1 MHTIDLKNKGYR
13 TDLVI
18 DEITREKDTKLSSKI
33 LEKTKNVTVEEVII
47 DEKTNCNKKKGIYET
62 ISFTDITDKNNFKE
76 VEELAI
82 KTLKNM
88 LNKLNISSN
97 AKILVVGLGNASST
111 PDALGPKT
119 LDHVLVT
126 RHLFLLGD
134 VEEGYRNVASFKP
147 SVTGVT
153 GIETKDLIEGIKEKI
168 KPDILIVI
176 DALASS
182 SIERLNKTIQITSA
196 GISPGSGV
204 GNNRLEISQ
213 DTLHIPVIAIGVG
226 LGNASST
233 PDALGPK
240 TLDHVLVTRH
250 LFLLGDVEEGYRN
263 VASFKPSVTGVT
275 GIETKD
281 LIEGIKEKIKPD
293 ILIVIDALASSSIE
307 RLNKTI
313 QITSA
318 GISPGSGVGNNRLEI
333 SQDTLHIPVIAIGVP
348 TVVDGATIVENTLQ
362 LLLKKI
368 SYGLENKENE
378 KLKLVPITNQNYLN
392 HTKELSKEQ
401 KEDLLGMV
409 GLLDEQEL
417 KSLILE
423 VLLPVNYNMMVTPKE
438 IDYLIEK
445 LSLLLGNMINK
456 SLHEHF
462 NPTN

>member
-82 KTLKNM
+82 KTLKNT

-126 RHLFLLGD
+126 RHLFLLG
-134 VEEGYRNVASFKP
+134 E
-147 SVTGVT
+147 
-153 GIETKDLIEGIKEKI
+153 
-168 KPDILIVI
+168 
-176 DALASS
+176 
-182 SIERLNKTIQITSA
+182 
-196 GISPGSGV
+196 
-204 GNNRLEISQ
+204 
-213 DTLHIPVIAIGVG
+213 
-226 LGNASST
+226 
-233 PDALGPK
+233 
-240 TLDHVLVTRH
+240 
-250 LFLLGDVEEGYRN
+250 VEEGYRN

-401 KEDLLGMV
+401 KEGLLGMV

>member
-134 VEEGYRNVASFKP
+134 VEEGYRNVASFK
-147 SVTGVT
+147 S
-153 GIETKDLIEGIKEKI
+153 
-168 KPDILIVI
+168 
-176 DALASS
+176 
-182 SIERLNKTIQITSA
+182 
-196 GISPGSGV
+196 
-204 GNNRLEISQ
+204 
-213 DTLHIPVIAIGVG
+213 
-226 LGNASST
+226 
-233 PDALGPK
+233 
-240 TLDHVLVTRH
+240 
-250 LFLLGDVEEGYRN
+250 
-263 VASFKPSVTGVT
+263 SVTGVT

>member
-134 VEEGYRNVASFKP
+134 VEEGYRNVS
-147 SVTGVT
+147 
-153 GIETKDLIEGIKEKI
+153 
-168 KPDILIVI
+168 
-176 DALASS
+176 
-182 SIERLNKTIQITSA
+182 
-196 GISPGSGV
+196 
-204 GNNRLEISQ
+204 
-213 DTLHIPVIAIGVG
+213 
-226 LGNASST
+226 
-233 PDALGPK
+233 
-240 TLDHVLVTRH
+240 
-250 LFLLGDVEEGYRN
+250 
-263 VASFKPSVTGVT
+263 SFKPSVTGVT

-392 HTKELSKEQ
+392 HTKKLSKEQ

>member
-47 DEKTNCNKKKGIYET
+47 DEKAKFNKKTGIYET

-76 VEELAI
+76 VEEVAV

-126 RHLFLLGD
+126 RHLFLLG
-134 VEEGYRNVASFKP
+134 E
-147 SVTGVT
+147 
-153 GIETKDLIEGIKEKI
+153 
-168 KPDILIVI
+168 
-176 DALASS
+176 
-182 SIERLNKTIQITSA
+182 
-196 GISPGSGV
+196 
-204 GNNRLEISQ
+204 
-213 DTLHIPVIAIGVG
+213 
-226 LGNASST
+226 
-233 PDALGPK
+233 
-240 TLDHVLVTRH
+240 
-250 LFLLGDVEEGYRN
+250 VEEGYRN

-368 SYGLENKENE
+368 SYGIENKENE

-438 IDYLIEK
+438 IDHLIEK

>member
-47 DEKTNCNKKKGIYET
+47 DEKTNCNKKKGVYET

-97 AKILVVGLGNASST
+97 AKILV
-111 PDALGPKT
+111 
-119 LDHVLVT
+119 
-126 RHLFLLGD
+126 
-134 VEEGYRNVASFKP
+134 
-147 SVTGVT
+147 
-153 GIETKDLIEGIKEKI
+153 
-168 KPDILIVI
+168 
-176 DALASS
+176 
-182 SIERLNKTIQITSA
+182 
-196 GISPGSGV
+196 
-204 GNNRLEISQ
+204 
-213 DTLHIPVIAIGVG
+213 VG

>member
-97 AKILVVGLGNASST
+97 AKILV
-111 PDALGPKT
+111 
-119 LDHVLVT
+119 
-126 RHLFLLGD
+126 
-134 VEEGYRNVASFKP
+134 
-147 SVTGVT
+147 
-153 GIETKDLIEGIKEKI
+153 
-168 KPDILIVI
+168 
-176 DALASS
+176 
-182 SIERLNKTIQITSA
+182 
-196 GISPGSGV
+196 
-204 GNNRLEISQ
+204 
-213 DTLHIPVIAIGVG
+213 VG

>member
-47 DEKTNCNKKKGIYET
+47 DKKTNCNKKKGIYET

-97 AKILVVGLGNASST
+97 AKILV
-111 PDALGPKT
+111 
-119 LDHVLVT
+119 
-126 RHLFLLGD
+126 
-134 VEEGYRNVASFKP
+134 
-147 SVTGVT
+147 
-153 GIETKDLIEGIKEKI
+153 
-168 KPDILIVI
+168 
-176 DALASS
+176 
-182 SIERLNKTIQITSA
+182 
-196 GISPGSGV
+196 
-204 GNNRLEISQ
+204 
-213 DTLHIPVIAIGVG
+213 VG

>member
-18 DEITREKDTKLSSKI
+18 DEITKEKETKLSSKI

-126 RHLFLLGD
+126 RHLFLLG
-134 VEEGYRNVASFKP
+134 E
-147 SVTGVT
+147 
-153 GIETKDLIEGIKEKI
+153 
-168 KPDILIVI
+168 
-176 DALASS
+176 
-182 SIERLNKTIQITSA
+182 
-196 GISPGSGV
+196 
-204 GNNRLEISQ
+204 
-213 DTLHIPVIAIGVG
+213 
-226 LGNASST
+226 
-233 PDALGPK
+233 
-240 TLDHVLVTRH
+240 
-250 LFLLGDVEEGYRN
+250 VEEGYRN

>member
-97 AKILVVGLGNASST
+97 AKILVVGLGN
-111 PDALGPKT
+111 
-119 LDHVLVT
+119 V
-126 RHLFLLGD
+126 
-134 VEEGYRNVASFKP
+134 
-147 SVTGVT
+147 
-153 GIETKDLIEGIKEKI
+153 
-168 KPDILIVI
+168 
-176 DALASS
+176 
-182 SIERLNKTIQITSA
+182 
-196 GISPGSGV
+196 
-204 GNNRLEISQ
+204 
-213 DTLHIPVIAIGVG
+213 
-226 LGNASST
+226 SST

>member
-47 DEKTNCNKKKGIYET
+47 NEKTNCNKKKGIYET

-97 AKILVVGLGNASST
+97 AKILV
-111 PDALGPKT
+111 
-119 LDHVLVT
+119 
-126 RHLFLLGD
+126 
-134 VEEGYRNVASFKP
+134 
-147 SVTGVT
+147 
-153 GIETKDLIEGIKEKI
+153 
-168 KPDILIVI
+168 
-176 DALASS
+176 
-182 SIERLNKTIQITSA
+182 
-196 GISPGSGV
+196 
-204 GNNRLEISQ
+204 
-213 DTLHIPVIAIGVG
+213 VG

>member
-97 AKILVVGLGNASST
+97 AKILVVGLGNA
-111 PDALGPKT
+111 L
-119 LDHVLVT
+119 
-126 RHLFLLGD
+126 
-134 VEEGYRNVASFKP
+134 
-147 SVTGVT
+147 
-153 GIETKDLIEGIKEKI
+153 
-168 KPDILIVI
+168 
-176 DALASS
+176 
-182 SIERLNKTIQITSA
+182 
-196 GISPGSGV
+196 
-204 GNNRLEISQ
+204 
-213 DTLHIPVIAIGVG
+213 
-226 LGNASST
+226 ST

>member
-76 VEELAI
+76 VEEIAV

-97 AKILVVGLGNASST
+97 AKILV
-111 PDALGPKT
+111 
-119 LDHVLVT
+119 
-126 RHLFLLGD
+126 
-134 VEEGYRNVASFKP
+134 
-147 SVTGVT
+147 
-153 GIETKDLIEGIKEKI
+153 
-168 KPDILIVI
+168 
-176 DALASS
+176 
-182 SIERLNKTIQITSA
+182 
-196 GISPGSGV
+196 
-204 GNNRLEISQ
+204 
-213 DTLHIPVIAIGVG
+213 VG

>member
-1 MHTIDLKNKGYR
+1 MHTIDLKNKGFR

-18 DEITREKDTKLSSKI
+18 DDITREKQPKIATKI

-47 DEKTNCNKKKGIYET
+47 DKDSKTNWNKKEGIYKT
-62 ISFTDITDKNNFKE
+62 ISFKDITDKNNFKE
-76 VEELAI
+76 VEKIAI
-82 KTLKNM
+82 KTLKDM
-88 LNKLNISSN
+88 LSEL
-97 AKILVVGLGNASST
+97 KIKDDATVLVIGLGNSSST
-111 PDALGPKT
+111 PDALGPNT
-119 LDHVLVT
+119 VDHVLVT
-126 RHLFLLGD
+126 RHLFSIGD

-168 KPDILIVI
+168 KPDLIIVI

-204 GNNRLEISQ
+204 GNNRLEISK
-213 DTLHIPVIAIGVG
+213 DTLGTPVIAVG
-226 LGNASST
+226 
-233 PDALGPK
+233 
-240 TLDHVLVTRH
+240 
-250 LFLLGDVEEGYRN
+250 
-263 VASFKPSVTGVT
+263 
-275 GIETKD
+275 I
-281 LIEGIKEKIKPD
+281 
-293 ILIVIDALASSSIE
+293 
-307 RLNKTI
+307 
-313 QITSA
+313 
-318 GISPGSGVGNNRLEI
+318 
-333 SQDTLHIPVIAIGVP
+333 P

-362 LLLKKI
+362 LLIKKI
-368 SYGLENKENE
+368 SYQLENKDNE
-378 KLKLVPITNQNYLN
+378 KLKLVPSINQNYLS
-392 HTKELSKEQ
+392 HTEELSKEQ

-438 IDYLIEK
+438 IDYLIDK

-456 SLHEHF
+456 SLHARF

>member
-18 DEITREKDTKLSSKI
+18 DEITREKDTKISSKI

-134 VEEGYRNVASFKP
+134 VEEGYRNVSSFKP

-213 DTLHIPVIAIGVG
+213 DTLHIPVIAIG
-226 LGNASST
+226 
-233 PDALGPK
+233 
-240 TLDHVLVTRH
+240 
-250 LFLLGDVEEGYRN
+250 
-263 VASFKPSVTGVT
+263 
-275 GIETKD
+275 I
-281 LIEGIKEKIKPD
+281 
-293 ILIVIDALASSSIE
+293 
-307 RLNKTI
+307 
-313 QITSA
+313 
-318 GISPGSGVGNNRLEI
+318 
-333 SQDTLHIPVIAIGVP
+333 P

>member
-1 MHTIDLKNKGYR
+1 MHTIDLKNKGFR

-18 DEITREKDTKLSSKI
+18 DDITREKQPKIATKI
-33 LEKTKNVTVEEVII
+33 LEKTKNITVEEVII
-47 DEKTNCNKKKGIYET
+47 DKDSKTNWNKKEGIYKT
-62 ISFTDITDKNNFKE
+62 ISFKDITDKNNFKE
-76 VEELAI
+76 VEKIAI
-82 KTLKNM
+82 KTLKDM
-88 LNKLNISSN
+88 LSEL
-97 AKILVVGLGNASST
+97 KIKDDATVLVIGLGNSSST
-111 PDALGPKT
+111 PDALGPNT
-119 LDHVLVT
+119 VDHVLVT
-126 RHLFLLGD
+126 RHLFSIGD

-168 KPDILIVI
+168 KPDLIIVI

-204 GNNRLEISQ
+204 GNNRLEISK
-213 DTLHIPVIAIGVG
+213 DTLGTPVIAVG
-226 LGNASST
+226 
-233 PDALGPK
+233 
-240 TLDHVLVTRH
+240 
-250 LFLLGDVEEGYRN
+250 
-263 VASFKPSVTGVT
+263 
-275 GIETKD
+275 I
-281 LIEGIKEKIKPD
+281 
-293 ILIVIDALASSSIE
+293 
-307 RLNKTI
+307 
-313 QITSA
+313 
-318 GISPGSGVGNNRLEI
+318 
-333 SQDTLHIPVIAIGVP
+333 P

-362 LLLKKI
+362 LLIKKI
-368 SYGLENKENE
+368 SYQLENKDNE
-378 KLKLVPITNQNYLN
+378 KLKLVPSINQNYLS

-438 IDYLIEK
+438 IDYLIDK

-456 SLHEHF
+456 SLHARF

>member
-1 MHTIDLKNKGYR
+1 MHTIDLKNKGYS

-18 DEITREKDTKLSSKI
+18 DEITREKDRKLSSKI

-126 RHLFLLGD
+126 RHLFFLG
-134 VEEGYRNVASFKP
+134 E
-147 SVTGVT
+147 
-153 GIETKDLIEGIKEKI
+153 
-168 KPDILIVI
+168 
-176 DALASS
+176 
-182 SIERLNKTIQITSA
+182 
-196 GISPGSGV
+196 
-204 GNNRLEISQ
+204 
-213 DTLHIPVIAIGVG
+213 
-226 LGNASST
+226 
-233 PDALGPK
+233 
-240 TLDHVLVTRH
+240 
-250 LFLLGDVEEGYRN
+250 VEEGYRN

>member
-76 VEELAI
+76 VEEIAV

-126 RHLFLLGD
+126 RHLFLLGE

-147 SVTGVT
+147 SVTG
-153 GIETKDLIEGIKEKI
+153 I
-168 KPDILIVI
+168 
-176 DALASS
+176 
-182 SIERLNKTIQITSA
+182 
-196 GISPGSGV
+196 
-204 GNNRLEISQ
+204 
-213 DTLHIPVIAIGVG
+213 
-226 LGNASST
+226 
-233 PDALGPK
+233 
-240 TLDHVLVTRH
+240 
-250 LFLLGDVEEGYRN
+250 
-263 VASFKPSVTGVT
+263 T

-368 SYGLENKENE
+368 SYGIENKENE

>member
-62 ISFTDITDKNNFKE
+62 ISFADITDKNNFKE

-97 AKILVVGLGNASST
+97 AKILV
-111 PDALGPKT
+111 
-119 LDHVLVT
+119 
-126 RHLFLLGD
+126 
-134 VEEGYRNVASFKP
+134 
-147 SVTGVT
+147 
-153 GIETKDLIEGIKEKI
+153 
-168 KPDILIVI
+168 
-176 DALASS
+176 
-182 SIERLNKTIQITSA
+182 
-196 GISPGSGV
+196 
-204 GNNRLEISQ
+204 
-213 DTLHIPVIAIGVG
+213 VG

>member
-1 MHTIDLKNKGYR
+1 MYKR
-13 TDLVI
+13 Q
-18 DEITREKDTKLSSKI
+18 
-33 LEKTKNVTVEEVII
+33 
-47 DEKTNCNKKKGIYET
+47 
-62 ISFTDITDKNNFKE
+62 
-76 VEELAI
+76 
-82 KTLKNM
+82 
-88 LNKLNISSN
+88 
-97 AKILVVGLGNASST
+97 GLGNASST

-126 RHLFLLGD
+126 RHLFLLG
-134 VEEGYRNVASFKP
+134 E
-147 SVTGVT
+147 
-153 GIETKDLIEGIKEKI
+153 
-168 KPDILIVI
+168 
-176 DALASS
+176 
-182 SIERLNKTIQITSA
+182 
-196 GISPGSGV
+196 
-204 GNNRLEISQ
+204 
-213 DTLHIPVIAIGVG
+213 
-226 LGNASST
+226 
-233 PDALGPK
+233 
-240 TLDHVLVTRH
+240 
-250 LFLLGDVEEGYRN
+250 VEEGYRN

>member
-126 RHLFLLGD
+126 RHLFLLGE

-168 KPDILIVI
+168 
-176 DALASS
+176 
-182 SIERLNKTIQITSA
+182 N
-196 GISPGSGV
+196 
-204 GNNRLEISQ
+204 
-213 DTLHIPVIAIGVG
+213 
-226 LGNASST
+226 
-233 PDALGPK
+233 
-240 TLDHVLVTRH
+240 
-250 LFLLGDVEEGYRN
+250 
-263 VASFKPSVTGVT
+263 
-275 GIETKD
+275 
-281 LIEGIKEKIKPD
+281 PD

>member
-126 RHLFLLGD
+126 RHLFLLG
-134 VEEGYRNVASFKP
+134 E
-147 SVTGVT
+147 
-153 GIETKDLIEGIKEKI
+153 
-168 KPDILIVI
+168 
-176 DALASS
+176 
-182 SIERLNKTIQITSA
+182 
-196 GISPGSGV
+196 
-204 GNNRLEISQ
+204 
-213 DTLHIPVIAIGVG
+213 
-226 LGNASST
+226 
-233 PDALGPK
+233 
-240 TLDHVLVTRH
+240 
-250 LFLLGDVEEGYRN
+250 VEEGYRN